1 MSKENKLCVVA
12 LERVFPKFNFVCS
25 LTLFFNCGIRPCGI
39 LSSGTTR
46 VITSSCRWTSRLES
60 CATMSGETLE
70 PECSPTHSNAEDSRR
85 LSLARDL
92 MSSFRLLIQLTLS
105 SWFSLIA
112 CSTSNLLPLAISMAY
127 LIIKV

>member
-1 MSKENKLCVVA
+1 MCGSIRKS
-12 LERVFPKFNFVCS
+12 FPRNSILFV
-25 LTLFFNCGIRPCGI
+25 THFFNCGIRPCGI
-39 LSSGTTR
+39 LFSGTTR

-70 PECSPTHSNAEDSRR
+70 PECSRTHSNAEDSRR

-105 SWFSLIA
+105 SCFALIA
-112 CSTSNLLPLAISMAY
+112 CSINNLLSLAISVPY
-127 LIIKV
+127 LISNA